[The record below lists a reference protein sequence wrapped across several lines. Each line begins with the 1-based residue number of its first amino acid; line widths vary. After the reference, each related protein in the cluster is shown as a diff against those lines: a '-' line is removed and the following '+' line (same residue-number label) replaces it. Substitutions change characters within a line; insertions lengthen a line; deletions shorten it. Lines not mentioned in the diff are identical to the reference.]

1 MPRFRYIAIDPSS
14 TTVNGRI
21 EASSQ
26 SAVVDHLRA
35 AGQMPLSIEEMGT
48 FPSISGVELAALFR
62 RRMPRQT
69 LTLITGQLAT
79 LLQAGLALDEALE
92 SLADLV
98 ERRSERGCV
107 RAVRDRVSGGAS
119 LADAMGVQPE
129 VFPDFYVSMVRA
141 GEAGGSLE
149 TVLERLA
156 DFLERSDAAR
166 EHIKSALIYPLFL
179 AFTCIASIIVLFTF
193 VVPRFRPVF
202 AEAGG
207 ALPLAARIL
216 LRASEIFQ
224 NFWWL
229 AIVLPVGLAFLLRL
243 QFKRSASRAR
253 WDRLVLRLPVAGAL
267 IGQVEVVRFSRT
279 LGTLLKNGVS
289 MMTALAITH
298 ETVSNRVFHEAVT
311 RIIERVRIGR
321 GLAEPFAEAQ
331 IFPRI
336 AVQLVRVGE
345 ESGRQ
350 EEMLLKIADILEGET
365 RRNLD
370 RVLALIGPA
379 VMIGLGVVVA
389 GVISTILT
397 AILSVY
403 GLAR

>member
-1 MPRFRYIAIDPSS
+1 MPRFRYTAIDPSS

-35 AGQMPLSIEEMGT
+35 GGQMPLSIEQIGP
-48 FPSISGVELAALFR
+48 FPSISGAELAALFR
-62 RRMPRQT
+62 RRMSRQT

-98 ERRSERGCV
+98 ERRSEKECV

-119 LADAMGVQPE
+119 LADAMAAQPE

-156 DFLERSDAAR
+156 DFLERSHAAR
-166 EHIKSALIYPLFL
+166 EHIKSALIYPLIL
-179 AFTCIASIIVLFTF
+179 ALTCIASIIVLFTF

-216 LRASEIFQ
+216 LGASEVFQ

-229 AIVLPVGLAFLLRL
+229 AIVLPAGLALLLHL
-243 QFKRSASRAR
+243 QFKRPASRAR

-267 IGQVEVVRFSRT
+267 VGQVEVVRFSRT

-298 ETVSNRVFHEAVT
+298 ETVSNRLFHDAVT

-321 GLAEPFAEAQ
+321 GLAEPFAEAK
-331 IFPRI
+331 IFPRL

-365 RRNLD
+365 RRSLD

-389 GVISTILT
+389 SVISTILT